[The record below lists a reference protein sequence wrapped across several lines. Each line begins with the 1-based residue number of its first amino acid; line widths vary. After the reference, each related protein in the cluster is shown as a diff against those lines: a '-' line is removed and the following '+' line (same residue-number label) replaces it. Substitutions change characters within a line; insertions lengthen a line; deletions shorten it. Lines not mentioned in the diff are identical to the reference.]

1 MNILGIDPG
10 PKETAYC
17 LVDENYAVVYAGKV
31 ENYKIIQVIGKTI
44 MEPNFA
50 ETAIESLQSFGMPVG
65 KEVFETAY
73 MIGRI
78 QQKLDDTQRKYTLYP
93 RQEYAHSICGTGKI
107 SDSILRQALL
117 LRFGGDKKDEPLHQL
132 KGSSDLRSAYA
143 VAVYHLDKKKW
154 EGAK

>member
-1 MNILGIDPG
+1 
-10 PKETAYC
+10 
-17 LVDENYAVVYAGKV
+17 
-31 ENYKIIQVIGKTI
+31 
-44 MEPNFA
+44 
-50 ETAIESLQSFGMPVG
+50 MPVG
-65 KEVFETAY
+65 REVFETAY
-73 MIGRI
+73 EIGRLMQWFDQFSI
-78 QQKLDDTQRKYTLYP
+78 RYSLYP

>member
-1 MNILGIDPG
+1 MILGIDPG
-10 PKETAYC
+10 PTETAFCVANDDYTI
-17 LVDENYAVVYAGKV
+17 LSADKVANKMLIASLKNNSLPYKEAVV
-31 ENYKIIQVIGKTI
+31 
-44 MEPNFA
+44 
-50 ETAIESLQSFGMPVG
+50 ESLQSFGMPVG
-65 KEVFETAY
+65 REVFETAY
-73 MIGRI
+73 MIGRL
-78 QQKLDDTQRKYTLYP
+78 QQRLEDEGLIVTLYP

-117 LRFGGDKKDEPLHQL
+117 LRFGGDKRGEPLNKL

>member
-10 PKETAYC
+10 PKESAYC
-17 LVDENYAVVYAGKV
+17 LVTEDYWICSAEKISNDVLI
-31 ENYKIIQVIGKTI
+31 YKT
-44 MEPNFA
+44 NRLLFDNA
-50 ETAIESLQSFGMPVG
+50 AIESLQSFGMPVG
-65 KEVFETAY
+65 REVFETAY

-78 QQKLDDTQRKYTLYP
+78 QQKLADLSRVYDLYP

-107 SDSILRQALL
+107 SDAILRQALL
-117 LRFGGDKKDEPLHQL
+117 LRFGGDKKGEPLHQL